1 MKIYVSFVEAALPQ
15 NPQIPYIVLDKR
27 GTVRELAT
35 DTIKVQFEDIPA
47 GGGEANGD
55 NILMP
60 MMSEF
65 DNLENVEIR
74 AGQAQINATGYK
86 QVNFLTPFINIPVV
100 TANATGLYFV
110 DIANVTETGFQYRT
124 IGLSVTTGSQTAAN
138 TQSTVVTSASMA
150 DVANVLIHYI
160 AVSNKGV

>member
-1 MKIYVSFVEAALPQ
+1 MKIYVSSVDATLPQ

-47 GGGEANGD
+47 GGGD
-55 NILMP
+55 NSIMP
-60 MMSEF
+60 MMYEF
-65 DNLENVEIR
+65 NNLENIEMR
-74 AGQAQINATGYK
+74 AGQAQINSIGYK
-86 QVNFLTPFINIPVV
+86 QVNFLTPFIDVPVV

-110 DIANVTETGFQYRT
+110 DITNVTVTGFQYRT
-124 IGLSVTTGSQTAAN
+124 IGLSVNTGTQTAAN
-138 TQSTVVTSASMA
+138 TQSTVVTSASMT
-150 DVANVLIHYI
+150 DVANIPIHYI